1 MISEMEKQHPFILIV
16 FSSHSRILT
25 SAFHDIFLN
34 NAPSGFSIWMMWC
47 ACDILQEP

>member
-25 SAFHDIFLN
+25 SAFHDIFKKQR
-34 NAPSGFSIWMMWC
+34 SFR
-47 ACDILQEP
+47 ILDLDDVVCL